1 MMANSAKLHEIMELV
16 GDIDA
21 ARAEAILATGATLA
35 EIEEAQ
41 AWAAGESDGMA
52 DVQRQPSGVVA
63 AVLEILSPEDPLD
76 DRD

>member
-1 MMANSAKLHEIMELV
+1 MMADSAKLHEIMELV

-35 EIEEAQ
+35 EIVEAQ
-41 AWAAGESDGMA
+41 AWAAGESDVLA
-52 DVQRQPSGVVA
+52 DLQRQPSGVVA
-63 AVLEILSPEDPLD
+63 AVLEILSPEEPLD

>member
-1 MMANSAKLHEIMELV
+1 MMAKAAKLHEIMKLV

-41 AWAAGESDGMA
+41 AWAAGESDVLA

-63 AVLEILSPEDPLD
+63 AVLEILSPEEPLD

>member
-1 MMANSAKLHEIMELV
+1 MMADSAKLHEIMELV

-41 AWAAGESDGMA
+41 AWAAGESDVLA

-63 AVLEILSPEDPLD
+63 AVLEILSPEEPLD